1 MASSISR
8 NPASTVRRPPAT
20 TTRTPTE
27 RTETPRSTTRSS
39 TTPRSTAAQTDRSSF
54 TATTRTQPGSS
65 SSLRP
70 GARGEA
76 VRSLQDKLRSA
87 GFDPGSSDGVF
98 GERTERAVRDFQ
110 QARGLKVDGIA
121 GRRTL
126 AALNSPDR
134 MDTPRPTTTG
144 GGGRVDADRPTNG
157 GAANGTARLNNQPA
171 GRGLATGTITVNG
184 RSYQFNSGSRNLFS
198 VPQGTYRVTA
208 HRNSRSDAGF
218 TRDGVGF
225 SFRIED
231 SRRPNSDRMYDARA
245 GRDRSLLRIHPDGG
259 ARGTEGCIGIV
270 GDAATLRQFREDMN
284 AELRRNGGTYTLRV
298 S

>member
-1 MASSISR
+1 MTSSVTRS
-8 NPASTVRRPPAT
+8 PANTVRTPGGT
-20 TTRTPTE
+20 SRTQATE
-27 RTETPRSTTRSS
+27 RTDTTRSTRGTQ
-39 TTPRSTAAQTDRSSF
+39 TTQPGRGSATERSSRSSF
-54 TATTRTQPGSS
+54 TQAGSATG
-65 SSLRP
+65 SLRP

-76 VRSLQDKLRSA
+76 VRSLQEKLRSA
-87 GFDPGSSDGVF
+87 GFDPGPSDGVF

-110 QARGLKVDGIA
+110 RARGLQVDGVV
-121 GRRTL
+121 GRRTR
-126 AALNSPDR
+126 AALNGTDGMDR
-134 MDTPRPTTTG
+134 PAAGGAGGVDPNRPTSG
-144 GGGRVDADRPTNG
+144 N
-157 GAANGTARLNNQPA
+157 AANGTARLNNQPA

-198 VPQGTYRVTA
+198 VPQGEYRVTA

-231 SRRPNSDRMYDARA
+231 ANRPNSDRMYDARA